1 MALSVLTKSEA
12 EKKASLLDALRLA
25 GSINDTVLQGIKSE
39 ITSWPELKDLAT
51 YLESHNIVNRLA
63 INIAMAK
70 VLNLPFTELSNT
82 PDLAVM
88 KIIPKSACVSY
99 EIIACKK
106 ENNKVTVAVANPA
119 RIKENKRGV
128 LSEIKG
134 REKLQ
139 FTLVVTSPDSF
150 SRWIS
155 VYPDENEQTPHL
167 VQKEDTN
174 DSAKLDVNAKLL
186 QKIPVAI
193 ANKYRMFVYGQLG
206 ESYLLAVEDP
216 DSEKVKSAIK
226 FISDNN
232 KIKFIVKKFDKA
244 NIDYGL
250 SIYDSKRSQGLPEN
264 PDRSAMLKI
273 PKAVA
278 IKYRFVVYKLEKL
291 SNQKPKYYI
300 ATDRDQREEDKR
312 IWHFIEEHNNVN
324 LIIEKFDSVTLD
336 KWIAKYDEE
345 AETLKLPDANV
356 AKWLLPAPMNTS
368 NNPLAS
374 PSTENNMYHSSN
386 TQNQSVDKGKDF
398 YNLNVNKEIANRTN
412 ISAKAVNPTP
422 ITPQITTN
430 VTPAASKNSTIPFN
444 DEVAKAPKID
454 NKQAVQ
460 QSVNKEVAVK
470 SENKIKPES
479 GFHKAMVSL
488 GLAHASRPDGN
499 IEPAIKAHVKKEDD
513 VVITQFASDSSAPA
527 LAPVSATPPSIEKDD
542 SASARLG
549 SGTFN
554 VFQNVNIPST
564 SIPPVN
570 ASPIT
575 QGSKVNIPIQSD
587 KSNSIAPPASQQE
600 SGEED
605 DLGSL
610 LNKDVQTVEELQKII
625 VEGFIPRM
633 VAAIV
638 SYAITLRASD
648 VHIEAELNDVR
659 IRYRVDGMLQDVIRM
674 PLEQHAAIVSRIKI
688 LAKLKI
694 DETRIPQDGRFDVK
708 FKDRAVDLRV
718 SSMPTVHGEKIVLRI
733 LDKTHGI
740 LSLEDL
746 GVVGRAFDIIIE
758 GIKRPYGI
766 VLSTGPTGSG
776 KSTTLYAILNRISTP
791 TVNIITLEDP
801 VEYEIAGVNQ
811 AQIKPKIGFTFAEGL
826 RSVLRQDPNVVM
838 VGEIRDS
845 ETANMATHAALT
857 GHLVLSTLHT
867 NDAPGALP
875 RLINMGVEPFLITS
889 SINAIMGQRLVR
901 RVCQSCKEP
910 AQIPPAVIAEIQAEL
925 NKIPENNP
933 KDRARI
939 KPELVFYHGKGCE
952 RCQNGYKGRIGIY
965 EVMSMSDAIED
976 LAIKKA
982 ATSEI
987 QKQAITE
994 GMITMKQDGL
1004 LKALEGMTTVDEVL
1018 RETAV

>member
-12 EKKASLLDALRLA
+12 EKKASLLDFLRLA
-25 GSINDTVLQGIKSE
+25 GSINDTVLQGIKNE
-39 ITSWPELKDLAT
+39 ITNWPELKDLAT

-70 VLNLPFTELSNT
+70 VLNLPFTELSIT

-88 KIIPKSACVSY
+88 TIIPKSACVSY

-150 SRWIS
+150 NRWIS
-155 VYPDENEQTPHL
+155 VYPNESEYSSPAMP
-167 VQKEDTN
+167 KEVKN
-174 DSAKLDVNAKLL
+174 ESEKLTVDAKLL

-193 ANKYRMFVYGQLG
+193 AIKYRMLVYGQVG
-206 ESYLLAVEDP
+206 ESYLLAAEDP

-232 KIKFIVKKFDKA
+232 KIKFIIKKFDSV

-250 SIYDSKRSQGLPEN
+250 SLYDGKRIQDLPEN

-278 IKYRFVVYKLEKL
+278 SKYRFVVYKLEKL
-291 SNQKPKYYI
+291 PNQKPKYYI

-312 IWHFIEEHNNVN
+312 IWHFIEEHNNVL
-324 LIIEKFDSVTLD
+324 LIIEKHDSGILD

-345 AETLKLPDANV
+345 TEKLKLPDANV
-356 AKWLLPAPMNTS
+356 AKWLLPAPMSMPHNLPGKPTETNVVHAPAGVHNSLPVSALPIPPKNVPTS
-368 NNPLAS
+368 
-374 PSTENNMYHSSN
+374 
-386 TQNQSVDKGKDF
+386 
-398 YNLNVNKEIANRTN
+398 
-412 ISAKAVNPTP
+412 
-422 ITPQITTN
+422 PQI
-430 VTPAASKNSTIPFN
+430 VPKKVSIPFN
-444 DEVAKAPKID
+444 DENVKTPTEK
-454 NKQAVQ
+454 NKQIIQ
-460 QSVNKEVAVK
+460 KPDSVNESAIKTKA
-470 SENKIKPES
+470 IKPES

-488 GLAHASRPDGN
+488 GLAHANRSEAN
-499 IEPAIKAHVKKEDD
+499 IEPEIKAQVKKEDD
-513 VVITQFASDSSAPA
+513 VVITQYASESPAPVAAPA
-527 LAPVSATPPSIEKDD
+527 PVTPHSIEKDD

-554 VFQNVNIPST
+554 VFQNVNIPPT
-564 SIPPVN
+564 PIPPVN
-570 ASPIT
+570 AAPIA
-575 QGSKVNIPIQSD
+575 QASKVNIPIQSD
-587 KSNSIAPPASQQE
+587 KNNPIIPPTLPQANV
-600 SGEED
+600 EED

-910 AQIPPAVIAEIQAEL
+910 AQIPPAVIAEIQEEL

-939 KPELVFYHGKGCE
+939 KSELVFYHGKGCE

-987 QKQAITE
+987 QKQAIIE